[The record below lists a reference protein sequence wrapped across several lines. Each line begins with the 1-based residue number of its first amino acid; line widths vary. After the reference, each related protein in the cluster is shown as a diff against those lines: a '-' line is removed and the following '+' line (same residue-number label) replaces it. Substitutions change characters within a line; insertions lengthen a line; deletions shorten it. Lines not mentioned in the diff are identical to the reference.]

1 LLTAPAE
8 GGCRS
13 LLADLQPWRARPR
26 ALVSVLLLLAA
37 SAVYVEQRSRAG
49 RLGQVAYA
57 VAVSLVVSVF
67 TGLGVVASYFLA
79 GTDSQV
85 FDLFHSAEAI
95 PYVAFLLGILL
106 FGIATIRSRTHDLR
120 GTLW

>member
-1 LLTAPAE
+1 
-8 GGCRS
+8 
-13 LLADLQPWRARPR
+13 
-26 ALVSVLLLLAA
+26 VSVLLLLAA
-37 SAVYVEQRSRAG
+37 SVVYAEQRSRAG

-57 VAVSLVVSVF
+57 VVAVSLVVSVF

-95 PYVAFLLGILL
+95 PYVAVLLGMPL
-106 FGIATIRSRTHDLR
+106 FGIATIRSRTFQPLLR
-120 GTLW
+120 SCCSSVRSGGRLPPFWQASPGCGWA